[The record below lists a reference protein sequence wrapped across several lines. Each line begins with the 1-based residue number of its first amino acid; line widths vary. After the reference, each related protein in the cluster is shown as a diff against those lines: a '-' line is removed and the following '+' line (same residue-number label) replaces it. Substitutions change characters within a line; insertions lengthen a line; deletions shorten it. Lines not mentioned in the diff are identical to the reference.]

1 MNGTIYNFQL
11 TIVQL
16 KKEDILNIHQLSM
29 NKNNLWIKMIFGFI
43 VLLRSLVRVAYLTIY
58 RFSNDEAGM
67 VRPAIVDMNPV
78 ELQQNPFMISLN
90 KCTWSCNI
98 LFPKICFPKETKKY
112 MLKDLIWHQTKMK
125 PKQW

>member
-58 RFSNDEAGM
+58 RFLNDEAGM
-67 VRPAIVDMNPV
+67 VRPAIDDMNPL
-78 ELQQNPFMISLN
+78 ELQ
-90 KCTWSCNI
+90 
-98 LFPKICFPKETKKY
+98 
-112 MLKDLIWHQTKMK
+112 
-125 PKQW
+125 

>member
-43 VLLRSLVRVAYLTIY
+43 VLLRSLVRVAYLTKY
-58 RFSNDEAGM
+58 RFLNDEAGM
-67 VRPAIVDMNPV
+67 VRPTIVDMNPV
-78 ELQQNPFMISLN
+78 ELQ
-90 KCTWSCNI
+90 
-98 LFPKICFPKETKKY
+98 
-112 MLKDLIWHQTKMK
+112 
-125 PKQW
+125 

>member
-43 VLLRSLVRVAYLTIY
+43 VLLRSLVRVAYLTKCL
-58 RFSNDEAGM
+58 FLNDEPGM
-67 VRPAIVDMNPV
+67 VRPTIVDMNPV
-78 ELQQNPFMISLN
+78 ELQ
-90 KCTWSCNI
+90 
-98 LFPKICFPKETKKY
+98 
-112 MLKDLIWHQTKMK
+112 
-125 PKQW
+125 